1 MSAMGRILI
10 VDDNAASRDLLRH
23 ILKPLRQEVLEACQ
37 GNEALDKIAEV
48 EPDLVLLD
56 IEMPVLDGFTVL
68 RRLRENPRFSALPV
82 IAVTANAMQGDRER
96 AVAEGFTAY
105 ITKPVSATVVRD
117 EVKRLLH
124 L

>member
-1 MSAMGRILI
+1 MARILV
-10 VDDNAASRDLLRH
+10 VDDNAASRHLLRH
-23 ILKPLRQEVLEACQ
+23 ILKPLCQEVLEACQ
-37 GNEALDKIAEV
+37 GKEALDKIAEM

-82 IAVTANAMQGDRER
+82 VAVTARAMQGDRER
-96 AVAEGFTAY
+96 AMAEGFTGY